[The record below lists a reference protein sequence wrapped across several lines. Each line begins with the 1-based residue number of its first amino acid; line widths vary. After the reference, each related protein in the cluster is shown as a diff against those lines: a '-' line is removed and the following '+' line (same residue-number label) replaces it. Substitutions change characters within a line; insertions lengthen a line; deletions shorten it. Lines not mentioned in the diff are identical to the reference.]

1 MVFLNG
7 LWTLTDLIYIP
18 LLGLSEIDF
27 YAKVIV
33 NAILAIGLAL
43 AGRRAGIL

>member
-1 MVFLNG
+1 LLN
-7 LWTLTDLIYIP
+7 
-18 LLGLSEIDF
+18 LGEIDF

-33 NAILAIGLAL
+33 NAFLAIGLAL